1 LQNLIVVEASPLL
14 IGGSKA
20 VPEFFWEL
28 RVLRETQHL
37 CLFDQSLHRRI
48 GR

>member
-1 LQNLIVVEASPLL
+1 MVEASPLL

-20 VPEFFWEL
+20 VPDFFWEL
-28 RVLRETQHL
+28 RVLRKTQHP
-37 CLFDQSLHRRI
+37 CLSDQLLHRRI